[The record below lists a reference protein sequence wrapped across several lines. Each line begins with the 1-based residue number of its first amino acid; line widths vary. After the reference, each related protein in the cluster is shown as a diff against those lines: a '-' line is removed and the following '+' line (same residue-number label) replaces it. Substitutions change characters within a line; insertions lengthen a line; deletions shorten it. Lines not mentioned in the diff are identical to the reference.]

1 MSDERMARWM
11 GPLALAFLVSMV
23 LGFFVFA
30 PSPPNQNASAA
41 SVIAYYQA
49 HGSAALAGIYVI
61 GAGLVLLTFFV
72 SALRIALSKAGGG
85 HTWLPTAAFAGGI
98 LFIGGF
104 AVSGISH
111 FALIQASHNNR
122 ADMVRSLN
130 FIDSNNQ
137 VALFIGLSAL
147 ALATGAAILTGS
159 TLPAWL
165 GWLSIVIGVLPAIG
179 GLGFISFL
187 ASPIWMTILGFVVG
201 SRATAAE
208 ATEGTERSTPPR
220 PVHTRHRLTLR
231 HH

>member
-1 MSDERMARWM
+1 MNNERMARWM
-11 GPLALAFLVSMV
+11 GPLATAFLVSMV

-30 PSPPNQNASAA
+30 SSPPDQNASAA

-49 HGSAALAGIYVI
+49 HGTAALAGIYII
-61 GAGLVLLTFFV
+61 GVGLVLLTFFV
-72 SALRIALSKAGGG
+72 SALRIALTEAGGG
-85 HTWLPTAAFAGGI
+85 HAWLPTAAFAGGI

-104 AVSGISH
+104 AVTGITH
-111 FALIQASHNNR
+111 FVLIQASHNSR

-130 FIDSNNQ
+130 FIDNNNQ
-137 VALFIGLSAL
+137 VPLFIGLSVL

-179 GLGFISFL
+179 GLGFIAFL
-187 ASPIWMTILGFVVG
+187 ASPIWMTILGFVIG

-208 ATEGTERSTPPR
+208 AAEGTEPSASPHAVRT
-220 PVHTRHRLTLR
+220 HHRLTLR

>member
-11 GPLALAFLVSMV
+11 GPLALAFLVAMV

-30 PSPPNQNASAA
+30 SSPPDQNASAA

-49 HGSAALAGIYVI
+49 HGTAALAGIYVI

-72 SALRIALSKAGGG
+72 SALRIALSAAGGG
-85 HTWLPTAAFAGGI
+85 HTWLSTAAFAGGI

-104 AVSGISH
+104 AVSGINH
-111 FALIQASHNNR
+111 YALIQASHNGR

-137 VALFIGLSAL
+137 IAVFIGLSVL

-165 GWLSIVIGVLPAIG
+165 GWLSIVIGVLPAVG
-179 GLGFISFL
+179 GLGFIAFL
-187 ASPIWMTILGFVVG
+187 ASPIWMTILGFVIG

-208 ATEGTERSTPPR
+208 AADGVGPSTPPR
-220 PVHTRHRLTLR
+220 TLRTHHRLTLR